1 MMFGYLM
8 EKFSKKDIVLK
19 YLIILYFIGKH

>member
-1 MMFGYLM
+1 MMFCYLM

-19 YLIILYFIGKH
+19 YLIILHFIGKH